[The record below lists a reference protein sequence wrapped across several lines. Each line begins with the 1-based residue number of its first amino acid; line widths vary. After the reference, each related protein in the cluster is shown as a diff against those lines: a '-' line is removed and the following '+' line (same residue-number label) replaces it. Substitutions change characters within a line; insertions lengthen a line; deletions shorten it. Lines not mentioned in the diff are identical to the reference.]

1 MDRLDQTVN
10 LKVKITNLLDQTITA
25 SIYGFSASQ
34 DVLALKVFPANG
46 NKSTDVYKIVNTAF
60 IKSVQV
66 LPPLPKKGQKLQTCN
81 GKLTKVDINQFQSHL
96 NKLIDKSKQMLPLA
110 EITTEETKAPNKEPE
125 ISPLAR
131 KLFSKLTEKLGP
143 ENVQWHGNESM
154 LLFKEIIV
162 SKPYALNKISHSKRS
177 QSSKHIN
184 KVKIALRDT
193 WLEIDNAKRGG

>member
-34 DVLALKVFPANG
+34 DVLALKDFPANG

-66 LPPLPKKGQKLQTCN
+66 LPPFPKKGQKLQTCN

-110 EITTEETKAPNKEPE
+110 EITNEETKAPNKEPE